1 MADISVNIRTPT
13 IKAKAY
19 RATLPGNV
27 AENQAVLDKFSED
40 ENGNL
45 FYGEERIASVP
56 AGGAEGQVLTKQSE
70 KDYDYGWKNSVT
82 LEYNSGVL
90 SIF

>member
-1 MADISVNIRTPT
+1 MITVEVFSEDVVDVDVSVIVQTES
-13 IKAKAY
+13 
-19 RATLPGNV
+19 V
-27 AENQAVLDKFSED
+27 AGNQAVLDKFSED